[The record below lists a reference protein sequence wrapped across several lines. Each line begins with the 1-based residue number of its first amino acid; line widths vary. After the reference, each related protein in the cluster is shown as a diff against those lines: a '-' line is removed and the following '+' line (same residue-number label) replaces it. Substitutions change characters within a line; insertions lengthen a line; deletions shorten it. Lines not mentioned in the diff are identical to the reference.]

1 MGKRGEIGMF
11 RDEFNSVCNAAK
23 GKLALLNNNPLGYF
37 MSAMVAGA
45 FITLGGFVTF
55 TLGSILTA
63 GGCTIT
69 KVIMAFSFASALS
82 LVVMAGAE
90 LFTGNNFVM
99 AAASFKKE
107 VSWLDTLKLWVVCY
121 LGNFVGAMILVALFQ
136 LGGCPL
142 GSVGEYFATIAA
154 GKMGGTASALFFKGM
169 LCNMLV
175 CLAVWCCT
183 KMKTESG
190 KLIMIFWCIYIFMA
204 CGFEHSIA
212 NMSVMAVGLLNGAG
226 VEGVSIAGYFHNLLW
241 VTLGNVAGGALLVA
255 FPYYII
261 QKEKRQ

>member
-1 MGKRGEIGMF
+1 M
-11 RDEFNSVCNAAK
+11 
-23 GKLALLNNNPLGYF
+23 
-37 MSAMVAGA
+37 
-45 FITLGGFVTF
+45 
-55 TLGSILTA
+55 
-63 GGCTIT
+63 
-69 KVIMAFSFASALS
+69 
-82 LVVMAGAE
+82 
-90 LFTGNNFVM
+90 
-99 AAASFKKE
+99 
-107 VSWLDTLKLWVVCY
+107 WVVCY
-121 LGNFVGAMILVALFQ
+121 LGNFVGAVILVALFQ
-136 LGGCPL
+136 LGGVPK
-142 GSVGEYFATIAA
+142 GATGEYFATIAA

-226 VEGVSIAGYFHNLLW
+226 VEGVSIVGYFHNLLW
-241 VTLGNVAGGALLVA
+241 VTLGNIAGGALLVA

-261 QKEKRQ
+261 QKEKK

>member
-1 MGKRGEIGMF
+1 MGMF

-23 GKLALLNNNPLGYF
+23 GKLALLNNNPAGYF

-121 LGNFVGAMILVALFQ
+121 LGNFVGAVILVALFQ
-136 LGGCPL
+136 LGGVPK
-142 GSVGEYFATIAA
+142 GSIGEYFATVAA
-154 GKMGGTASALFFKGM
+154 GKMSGTASALFFKGM

-261 QKEKRQ
+261 QKEIKR